1 MTTGT
6 IGRDEQAAL
15 LERLPVNRIHIEFV
29 RIRDR
34 NLVLLSQG
42 RIAVAGAAGIRQLKG
57 INFRLRIRWG
67 EDVMFTMAIAA
78 PCRVAI
84 TVPSGAAMDAI
95 GISLSYLRVALSA
108 LHQFEIGRV

>member
-29 RIRDR
+29 RIRYR
-34 NLVLLSQG
+34 NVVLLSQG

-57 INFRLRIRWG
+57 INFRLRIRWRD
-67 EDVMFTMAIAA
+67 DVMLAVAIAA
-78 PCRVAI
+78 SRRVPVA
-84 TVPSGAAMDAI
+84 VPSGAAMDAI
-95 GISLSYLRVALSA
+95 GVGLSYLRVTLSA
-108 LHQFEIGRV
+108 VHPLEIRR